1 MNDPQDISIDN
12 DEPLP
17 SGLANKFGGWTAKA
31 QNYPIFSPTW
41 FRYRALSFIVPLA
54 FFGVILFAIAFFSK
68 DTRNGQSP
76 DAFAYIDFACT
87 WIAFAMFFFV
97 GRWLAT
103 LVYKRH
109 WRPRTEAIGIAIALI
124 LGAALAIA
132 VKEGGE
138 SIKST
143 RAQNLEQGV
152 QAQSIPGTP
161 VDATGRETDSSRELI
176 VVADG
181 ANHYVMEH
189 GRLFNR
195 IIEGILAVWW
205 GGGLDL
211 LAYFRQ
217 RRALKEALAQQ
228 ELERAR
234 VGRNEA
240 EMRLS
245 VLAAQIEPHFLFN
258 TLTGVR
264 SAIISDPARG
274 IAIIDNLVDYLR
286 ATIPQ
291 MRSDANQSQVLL
303 GPQLDA
309 ARAYLGVMH
318 ARLPRLTFSV
328 DSDPAL
334 LNQPVPPLML
344 ISLVENAVKHGIE
357 PKPGPVHIE
366 VLARKIDDESGTRL
380 ELIVTDDGVG
390 FSGVTSGSGIGLANI
405 RERLMQLYG
414 KRAEL
419 VLKAR
424 VEGGVVA
431 SIALPI
437 AA

>member
-12 DEPLP
+12 DQPLP
-17 SGLANKFGGWTAKA
+17 SGLANKIGGWTTKA
-31 QNYPIFSPTW
+31 QSYPIFSPTW

-54 FFGVILFAIAFFSK
+54 FFGVIIIAIAIFSK

-76 DAFAYIDFACT
+76 DAFVYIDFACT
-87 WIAFAMFFFV
+87 WVAFAMFFFL

-109 WRPRTEAIGIAIALI
+109 WRPRIEAISIAVALI
-124 LGAALAIA
+124 LGAGLAIGI
-132 VKEGGE
+132 KEGGE
-138 SIKST
+138 YIKST
-143 RAQNLEQGV
+143 RTQSREYTV
-152 QAQSIPGTP
+152 QAEPMAGNQ
-161 VDATGRETDSSRELI
+161 VDSAQRETESSKGI
-176 VVADG
+176 VVIADG
-181 ANHYVMEH
+181 ANHYVMEN

-195 IIEGILAVWW
+195 LIDGILAIWW

-217 RRALKEALAQQ
+217 RRALKDALAQQ

-291 MRSDANQSQVLL
+291 MRSDANQSQVSL

-318 ARLPRLTFSV
+318 ARLPRLSFSV
-328 DSDPAL
+328 DCDPAI

-357 PKPGPVHIE
+357 PKPGPVHIA
-366 VLARKIDDESGTRL
+366 VLARKIDGESGPRL

-390 FSGVTSGSGIGLANI
+390 FSSATSGSGIGLANI
-405 RERLMQLYG
+405 RERLTQLYG

-424 VEGGVVA
+424 AEGGVVA